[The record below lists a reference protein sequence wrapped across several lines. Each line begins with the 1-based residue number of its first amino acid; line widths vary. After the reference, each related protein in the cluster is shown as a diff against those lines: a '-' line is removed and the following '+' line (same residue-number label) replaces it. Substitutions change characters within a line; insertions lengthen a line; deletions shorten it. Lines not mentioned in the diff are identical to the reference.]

1 MPEGLGAQVVS
12 VLTKVPVMRMIC
24 CQFADIGEDR

>member
-1 MPEGLGAQVVS
+1 MPKGLGAQVVS
-12 VLTKVPVMRMIC
+12 AVTKVSVMRIIC

>member
-24 CQFADIGEDR
+24 CQFVDIGKDR

>member
-12 VLTKVPVMRMIC
+12 AVTKVPVMRMIC